1 MLLQMT
7 EQVKVLEQ
15 SSNENED
22 TLRLRKATLD
32 LLPDAANNIS
42 RLEVSCEPVSCE
54 PQVWRVVE
62 FYFSVHFCFSHAL
75 SVFNYCSDKSF

>member
-1 MLLQMT
+1 MT

-15 SSNENED
+15 SSNENEE
-22 TLRLRKATLD
+22 TLHLRKATLD

-42 RLEVSCEPVSCE
+42 RLEVSCER
-54 PQVWRVVE
+54 QVWRLVE

-75 SVFNYCSDKSF
+75 SVFNYSSDKSF